1 MGGCCHWWFPYLLG
15 MTNGTAEEPP
25 CVLEASAFRVRK
37 GAEMLGKLVAKVK
50 RLDFEEL
57 SRIQQYPIRNGLTA
71 LYYNK
76 RMRRVRMIHMSL
88 RSGFY
93 RVVPFEHRPFTLE
106 RYKQSPGSIAGERR
120 AIENFLGG
128 RHPDPE
134 IAARY
139 KERSRQEL
147 LADPRVPEKEK
158 ERLRSQG
165 PPEPTDGAAGDG

>member
-1 MGGCCHWWFPYLLG
+1 MF
-15 MTNGTAEEPP
+15 
-25 CVLEASAFRVRK
+25 
-37 GAEMLGKLVAKVK
+37 GKLVAKVK

-76 RMRRVRMIHMSL
+76 RLRRVRLIQMSL
-88 RSGFY
+88 RTGFY
-93 RVVPFEHRPFTLE
+93 RVVPFEHRPFILE
-106 RYKQSPGSIAGERR
+106 RAKKSPGSIVRERR

-139 KERSRQEL
+139 RERSRQDL
-147 LADPRVPEKEK
+147 LADPAVSESEK